1 MNELNSDLE
10 KNRTQRGLSS
20 ALCRAVKTLASA
32 SGFIGLFF
40 VDLCVLR
47 GLCLSNL
54 PHRVGLTVNQPNLET
69 ALSIPEFKPG
79 ALLNP
84 IAGKNRF
91 FPLIVFLLMSSALFA
106 QTAVPTAEKSAPTS
120 SYILAGRLF
129 DATGDNVRENM
140 VIAVEGERIKSIGSA
155 ADIKIPPGAKVID
168 LSHATVLPGLIDCHT
183 HLGSRADRYNELYNF
198 KDTPFSHAFAAVL
211 NARKTLE
218 AGFTSVR
225 DVGSDPF
232 LAVDL
237 RNSIS
242 EGLLVGPRIVAS
254 GPGISITG
262 GHGDLN
268 NFSPQTRVM
277 MFPEERDF
285 AIADSV
291 DQLRHVIRAQEKY
304 GVDVIKILATGGVLS
319 RGDSPGSPQ
328 FTFEELKAA
337 AETAHMGGRKIAAH
351 AHGTEGIKNAI
362 RAGIDSIEHASLI
375 DDEGIRL
382 AREHGTY
389 LVMDIYND
397 DYLLNEAPKYG
408 LPTENLDKE
417 KALGKLQRE
426 NFRKAFQAGVK
437 MAFGTD
443 AGVYPHGDNAR
454 QFFYMVKY
462 GMTPAQAIRA
472 ATSSSADLIGRLPD
486 VGTLETGKF
495 ADIIAVNADP
505 FADVRALE
513 HVDFVMKGGVVY
525 KDTRVVHP
533 AQ

>member
-1 MNELNSDLE
+1 LNLGISKRVVFTLF
-10 KNRTQRGLSS
+10 LSLMISS
-20 ALCRAVKTLASA
+20 AAFGQNATTPA
-32 SGFIGLFF
+32 
-40 VDLCVLR
+40 
-47 GLCLSNL
+47 
-54 PHRVGLTVNQPNLET
+54 
-69 ALSIPEFKPG
+69 
-79 ALLNP
+79 
-84 IAGKNRF
+84 
-91 FPLIVFLLMSSALFA
+91 
-106 QTAVPTAEKSAPTS
+106 APPKA

-129 DATGDNVRENM
+129 DATSDTVRENV
-140 VIAVEGERIKSIGSA
+140 VIAIEDDRIKSVSSA
-155 ADIKIPPGAKVID
+155 ADVKIPPGAKVID
-168 LSHATVLPGLIDCHT
+168 LSQATVLPGLIDCHT
-183 HLGSRADRYNELYNF
+183 HLGSRADRYNEIYNF
-198 KDTPFSHAFAAVL
+198 KATPFDHAFSAVL

-237 RNSIS
+237 RNSIN
-242 EGLLVGPRIVAS
+242 EGYLVGPRIVAS

-277 MFPEERDF
+277 MFPDERDF
-285 AIADSV
+285 AIADSA
-291 DQLRHVIRAQEKY
+291 DQIRHVIRAQEKY

-319 RGDSPGSPQ
+319 KGDSPGAPQ

-337 AETAHMGGRKIAAH
+337 ADTAHMGGRKIAAH

-362 RAGIDSIEHASLI
+362 RAGIDSIEHGSLI

-382 AREHGTY
+382 AKEHGTY

-397 DYLLNEAPKYG
+397 DYILNEAPKWG

-417 KALGKLQRE
+417 RMVGRLQRE

-443 AGVYPHGDNAR
+443 AGVYPHGDNAK

-472 ATSSSADLIGRLPD
+472 ATSSAADLIGRAKD
-486 VGTLETGKF
+486 VGTVEAGKF

-505 FADVRALE
+505 MADVRALE

-525 KDTRVVHP
+525 KDTRVTHP
-533 AQ
+533 AAN

>member
-1 MNELNSDLE
+1 LNH
-10 KNRTQRGLSS
+10 
-20 ALCRAVKTLASA
+20 V
-32 SGFIGLFF
+32 I
-40 VDLCVLR
+40 LR
-47 GLCLSNL
+47 
-54 PHRVGLTVNQPNLET
+54 
-69 ALSIPEFKPG
+69 K
-79 ALLNP
+79 
-84 IAGKNRF
+84 KF
-91 FPLIVFLLMSSALFA
+91 FPLFVLLMSSSIAFGQA
-106 QTAVPTAEKSAPTS
+106 APPAGEKTAPKV

-129 DATGDNVRENM
+129 DATHDTVRENV
-140 VIAVEGERIKSIGSA
+140 VIVVEDERIKSIASA
-155 ADIKIPPGAKVID
+155 ADLKIPPGSKVID
-168 LSHATVLPGLIDCHT
+168 LSQATVLPGLIDCHT
-183 HLGSRADRYNELYNF
+183 HLDSRADRYNEVYKF
-198 KDTPFSHAFAAVL
+198 KDTPFSHAFAAVV

-237 RNSIS
+237 RNSIN
-242 EGLLVGPRIVAS
+242 EGLVAGPRIVAS

-285 AIADSV
+285 KIADSV
-291 DQLRHVIRAQEKY
+291 DQVRHVIRAQEKY

-319 RGDSPGSPQ
+319 KGDSPASPQ
-328 FTFEELKAA
+328 FTLEELKAA

-351 AHGTEGIKNAI
+351 AHSTEGIKNAI
-362 RAGIDSIEHASLI
+362 LAGIDSIEHASLI

-382 AREHGTY
+382 AKEHGTY

-397 DYLLNEAPKYG
+397 DYILNDAPKWG
-408 LPTENLDKE
+408 LPTENLEKE
-417 KALGKLQRE
+417 RMVGRLQRE
-426 NFRKAFQAGVK
+426 NFRKAVQAGVK

-454 QFFYMVKY
+454 QFFYMVKF

-472 ATSSSADLIGRLPD
+472 ATSSAADLIGRAQN
-486 VGTLETGKF
+486 VGTIEAGKY

-505 FADVRALE
+505 LADVRALE
-513 HVDFVMKGGVVY
+513 HIDFVMKGGVVY
-525 KDTRVVHP
+525 KDTRVSYP
-533 AQ
+533 AAD

>member
-1 MNELNSDLE
+1 MNH
-10 KNRTQRGLSS
+10 
-20 ALCRAVKTLASA
+20 V
-32 SGFIGLFF
+32 I
-40 VDLCVLR
+40 LR
-47 GLCLSNL
+47 
-54 PHRVGLTVNQPNLET
+54 
-69 ALSIPEFKPG
+69 K
-79 ALLNP
+79 
-84 IAGKNRF
+84 KF
-91 FPLIVFLLMSSALFA
+91 FPLFVLLMSSSIAFGQA
-106 QTAVPTAEKSAPTS
+106 APPAGEKTAPKV

-129 DATGDNVRENM
+129 DATHDTVREHV
-140 VIAVEGERIKSIGSA
+140 VIVVEDERIKSIASA
-155 ADIKIPPGAKVID
+155 ADLKIPPGSKVID
-168 LSHATVLPGLIDCHT
+168 LSQATVLPGLIDCHT
-183 HLGSRADRYNELYNF
+183 HLDSRADRYNEVYRF
-198 KDTPFSHAFAAVL
+198 KDTPFSHAFAAVV

-237 RNSIS
+237 RNSIN
-242 EGLLVGPRIVAS
+242 EGLVAGPRIVAS

-285 AIADSV
+285 KIADSV
-291 DQLRHVIRAQEKY
+291 DQVRHVIRAQEKY

-319 RGDSPGSPQ
+319 KGDSPASPQ
-328 FTFEELKAA
+328 FTLEELKAA

-351 AHGTEGIKNAI
+351 AHSTEGIKNAI
-362 RAGIDSIEHASLI
+362 LAGIDSIEHASLI

-382 AREHGTY
+382 AKEHGTY

-397 DYLLNEAPKYG
+397 DYILNEAPKWG
-408 LPTENLDKE
+408 LLTENLEKE
-417 KALGKLQRE
+417 RMVGRLQRE
-426 NFRKAFQAGVK
+426 NFRKAVQAGVK

-454 QFFYMVKY
+454 QFFYMVKF

-472 ATSSSADLIGRLPD
+472 ATSSAADLIGRAQN
-486 VGTLETGKF
+486 VGTIEAGKY

-505 FADVRALE
+505 LADVRALE

-525 KDTRVVHP
+525 KDTRVSYP
-533 AQ
+533 AAD

>member
-1 MNELNSDLE
+1 MNH
-10 KNRTQRGLSS
+10 
-20 ALCRAVKTLASA
+20 V
-32 SGFIGLFF
+32 I
-40 VDLCVLR
+40 LR
-47 GLCLSNL
+47 
-54 PHRVGLTVNQPNLET
+54 
-69 ALSIPEFKPG
+69 K
-79 ALLNP
+79 
-84 IAGKNRF
+84 KF
-91 FPLIVFLLMSSALFA
+91 FPLFVLLMFSSIAFGQA
-106 QTAVPTAEKSAPTS
+106 AAPPAGEKTAPKV

-129 DATGDNVRENM
+129 DATHDTVRENV
-140 VIAVEGERIKSIGSA
+140 VIVVEDERIKSIASA
-155 ADIKIPPGAKVID
+155 ADLKIPPGSKVID
-168 LSHATVLPGLIDCHT
+168 LSQATVLPGLIDCHT
-183 HLGSRADRYNELYNF
+183 HLDSRADRYNELYRF
-198 KDTPFSHAFAAVL
+198 KDTPFSHAFAAVV

-237 RNSIS
+237 RNSIN
-242 EGLLVGPRIVAS
+242 EGLVAGPRIVAS

-285 AIADSV
+285 KIADSV
-291 DQLRHVIRAQEKY
+291 DQVRHVIRAQEKY

-319 RGDSPGSPQ
+319 KGDSPASPQ
-328 FTFEELKAA
+328 FTLEELKAA

-362 RAGIDSIEHASLI
+362 LAGIDSIEHASLI

-382 AREHGTY
+382 AKEHGTY

-397 DYLLNEAPKYG
+397 DYILNDAPKWG
-408 LPTENLDKE
+408 LPTENLEKE
-417 KALGKLQRE
+417 RMVGRLQRE
-426 NFRKAFQAGVK
+426 NFRKAVQAGVK

-454 QFFYMVKY
+454 QFFYMVKF

-472 ATSSSADLIGRLPD
+472 ATSSAADLIGRAQN
-486 VGTLETGKF
+486 VGTIEAGKY

-505 FADVRALE
+505 LADVRALE

-525 KDTRVVHP
+525 KDTRVSYP
-533 AQ
+533 AAD